1 MKYFGLIGYPLSHSF
16 SPGYFKNKFAT
27 EGIEADY
34 NAFPLERIDDFKV
47 LLQSNDLQGLNVT
60 IPYKEQI
67 IPFLDILDP
76 TAAAIGAVNTIRI
89 LNGKSIGYNT
99 DIYGFEM
106 SLLGLISSTSKIK
119 MALVLGSGGA
129 SKAVQYVLK
138 KLDIRFR
145 IVSRNSH
152 ADFSYPEIT
161 KKIMAQC
168 NLIINTTP
176 LGMYP
181 DIYSRPQIPYE
192 FLNENYF
199 LYDLVYNPEK
209 TIFLTEGRA
218 HGSKIKNGHD
228 MLILQAEKSW
238 EIWNQ
243 NEM

>member
-1 MKYFGLIGYPLSHSF
+1 MKHFGLIGYPLSHSF
-16 SPGYFKNKFAT
+16 SHGYFKNKFVT
-27 EGIEADY
+27 EGVEADY
-34 NAFPLERIDDFKV
+34 KAFPLERIDDFKV

-89 LNGKSIGYNT
+89 FNGKSIGYNT

-138 KLDIRFR
+138 KLDIKFR

-152 ADFSYPEIT
+152 PDFSYSEIT
-161 KKIMAQC
+161 KEIMAQC

-181 DIYSRPQIPYE
+181 DILSRPQIPYE